1 MKIDESE
8 KLKSLLKEAEDSPF
22 IKKILAEK
30 AKETLKKRR
39 EVADKIE
46 VLKKDRDATIPN
58 LQTNLT
64 EKEEQ
69 SKKAK
74 EKYDATIAELQKAKT
89 ALSSQSFQFSHQIS
103 LLKDQLFETADEKID
118 EAIEFFN
125 KKLKFMRDPGRIRS
139 NALGA
144 EKNFFS
150 MKKKVKAE
158 SNYDAVISA
167 MRYCQESIKALEA
180 MRLKPKLD
188 PEKIEGLKNGIPNID
203 TYTESVGEKRII

>member
-74 EKYDATIAELQKAKT
+74 EKYDATIAELQKSKT

-125 KKLKFMRDPGRIRS
+125 KKMNYPAAELRGIFAMRSLQI
-139 NALGA
+139 
-144 EKNFFS
+144 
-150 MKKKVKAE
+150 
-158 SNYDAVISA
+158 ISA
-167 MRYCQESIKALEA
+167 VHGISVYRFF
-180 MRLKPKLD
+180 R
-188 PEKIEGLKNGIPNID
+188 GL
-203 TYTESVGEKRII
+203 